1 MEPNEIRMMPND
13 AATLDRRRNGMAAT
27 LRGDSYVMCAAWF
40 IAGGLVTAV
49 FSASFVRLTTKSGI
63 AEVLVVGMLVPS
75 FTWVVQ
81 LGLATIGL
89 AGEARRVYVGALA
102 RVCLLGSFA
111 LLPAA
116 IVNWCAANPPG
127 WISVANVLVSVALM
141 GGELFRRLARS
152 GLSSAWPTSWCLTIS
167 LNMAIF
173 LFASRAWW

>member
-13 AATLDRRRNGMAAT
+13 LKRSDGRSNAIAAT
-27 LRGDSYVMCAAWF
+27 LRGNSYWLSAAWF
-40 IAGGLVTAV
+40 MAGGLLTAA
-49 FSASFVRLTTKSGI
+49 FSGSLVRLTTKAGF
-63 AEVLVVGMLVPS
+63 AEVLAVGMLVPS

-89 AGEARRVYVGALA
+89 AGKARRVYVGALA

-127 WISVANVLVSVALM
+127 WISVTNVLLSAALM
-141 GGELFRRLARS
+141 GGELFRRTARS
-152 GLSSAWPTSWCLTIS
+152 GLSPAWPTSWCLTIS
-167 LNMAIF
+167 LNMALF